1 MERTILPCPECGGVG
16 KIVYVGDR
24 KLYPIVRCSNCG
36 HEESRF
42 HAVTLSENWAI
53 DIWNERVTVK
63 MENPT
68 NWNQAD
74 LERAIASLSE
84 QIQDL
89 SKEIR
94 SLSKQVPQKPKSEKY
109 FYGNIYSCPRCG
121 VYIDKEPNKNHCSRC
136 GQALDWGGCND
147 EIF

>member
-1 MERTILPCPECGGVG
+1 M
-16 KIVYVGDR
+16 
-24 KLYPIVRCSNCG
+24 
-36 HEESRF
+36 
-42 HAVTLSENWAI
+42 
-53 DIWNERVTVK
+53 TVK
-63 MENPT
+63 MENQT

-74 LERAIASLSE
+74 LKKAIASLSK

-109 FYGNIYSCPRCG
+109 FYGTVYSCPRCG
-121 VYIDKEPNKNHCSRC
+121 VYTDNATNLNYCSRC
-136 GQALDWGGCND
+136 GQALDWRECND